1 MSFAIFGLPTP
12 ILKGIRATGFGEPT
26 AIQSRAI
33 PIILQGNDLI
43 GVAQSGSGKTGA
55 YCIPILA
62 RLVENTGRL
71 TSLIIVP
78 TRELASYVETRA
90 RDFARFT
97 NIHIGVVFTGTPIA
111 PQERMLREQ
120 PISVLVAT
128 PGRLLELHARGCLNF
143 EDVEILVLD
152 EADRMVALGLA
163 PDLRK
168 MLKLLPETRQT
179 LMFTVSMPPELN
191 RLAKEA
197 LIEPARVDM
206 APAAKAST
214 GIMQAVYPV
223 PRDLKPDLLD
233 EMLSRA
239 EVRSTILFCRS
250 RASAERVEK
259 QLRRRGYTVAIL
271 DEHPSQG
278 AREQALEDLLR
289 GRMQVLVA
297 SDASARSLDVT
308 GASHVINYDVPQTP
322 EDYVHRLGR
331 AGRAEAVGDVFTLMS
346 PEETEGV
353 AAIERL
359 VGRAVPR
366 VMLPDFD
373 YAMHPGDLKRVV
385 SYDEQT
391 GPGGAFHSEGGV
403 ATAAVRIAGITRAGI
418 TRPGSNGHGKHGGAR
433 TSGSQHAG
441 GVGKHGAPSSPVKH
455 GTTVLHGA
463 AGASARAAAER
474 RAIAARAKSP
484 SGNSKSAAR
493 PKPGAKAA
501 SSSRARQ
508 SADATLR
515 ASLQRTQAARRA
527 RIRGRA
533 NAAGRAASRKAAKR
547 R

>member
-1 MSFAIFGLPTP
+1 VSFAIFGLPTP
-12 ILKGIRATGFGEPT
+12 ILKGIRATGFSEPT
-26 AIQSRAI
+26 AIQSKAI

-43 GVAQSGSGKTGA
+43 GVAQTGSGKTGA

-62 RLVENTGRL
+62 RLTEGTGRM
-71 TSLIIVP
+71 TSLVVVP

-120 PISVLVAT
+120 PLDVLVAT
-128 PGRLLELHARGCLNF
+128 PGRLLELHSRGVLNF
-143 EDVEILVLD
+143 EDIEILVLD

-206 APAAKAST
+206 APATKAST
-214 GIMQAVYPV
+214 GITQAVYPV
-223 PRDLKPDLLD
+223 PKELKPELLD

-250 RASAERVEK
+250 RAAAERVDK

-278 AREQALEDLLR
+278 LREQAIEDLLR
-289 GRMQVLVA
+289 GRMQIMVA

-308 GASHVINYDVPQTP
+308 GASHVINFDVPQTP
-322 EDYVHRLGR
+322 EDYVHRLGK

-359 VGRAVPR
+359 VGRAIPR

-373 YAMHPGDLKRVV
+373 YAMLPGDLKRVV
-385 SYDEQT
+385 SYEEQH
-391 GPGGAFHSEGGV
+391 GPVGAFQSEGGV
-403 ATAAVRIAGITRAGI
+403 ATAAVRIASVPRNGT
-418 TRPGSNGHGKHGGAR
+418 NGHGHHPAKHGGAR
-433 TSGSQHAG
+433 
-441 GVGKHGAPSSPVKH
+441 P
-455 GTTVLHGA
+455 
-463 AGASARAAAER
+463 AAAH
-474 RAIAARAKSP
+474 AKP
-484 SGNSKSAAR
+484 ASGNSKAIASARR
-493 PKPGAKAA
+493 PKPKLGSKPKPRTAIKARA
-501 SSSRARQ
+501 GGSRKPA
-508 SADATLR
+508 R
-515 ASLQRTQAARRA
+515 ASGGARR
-527 RIRGRA
+527 R
-533 NAAGRAASRKAAKR
+533 
-547 R
+547 

>member
-1 MSFAIFGLPTP
+1 
-12 ILKGIRATGFGEPT
+12 
-26 AIQSRAI
+26 
-33 PIILQGNDLI
+33 
-43 GVAQSGSGKTGA
+43 
-55 YCIPILA
+55 
-62 RLVENTGRL
+62 
-71 TSLIIVP
+71 
-78 TRELASYVETRA
+78 
-90 RDFARFT
+90 
-97 NIHIGVVFTGTPIA
+97 
-111 PQERMLREQ
+111 MLREQ
-120 PISVLVAT
+120 PIDVLVAT
-128 PGRLLELHARGCLNF
+128 PGRLLELHARGVLNF

-168 MLKLLPETRQT
+168 MLKFLPETRQT

-214 GIMQAVYPV
+214 GITQAVYPV

-250 RASAERVEK
+250 RTSAERVDK

-289 GRMQVLVA
+289 GRVQILVA

-308 GASHVINYDVPQTP
+308 GASHVLNFDVPQTP

-353 AAIERL
+353 AGIERL
-359 VGRAVPR
+359 VGRAIPR

-385 SYDEQT
+385 SYDEQH
-391 GPGGAFHSEGGV
+391 GPAGAFQSGGGV
-403 ATAAVRIAGITRAGI
+403 ATAAVRIAGVVRA
-418 TRPGSNGHGKHGGAR
+418 TTNGHGRHGPVKAGGAAVKPR
-433 TSGSQHAG
+433 
-441 GVGKHGAPSSPVKH
+441 PS
-455 GTTVLHGA
+455 
-463 AGASARAAAER
+463 GASH
-474 RAIAARAKSP
+474 AKS
-484 SGNSKSAAR
+484 SGNSKATAASARRAKPGAR
-493 PKPGAKAA
+493 PKPARGK
-501 SSSRARQ
+501 SRP
-508 SADATLR
+508 
-515 ASLQRTQAARRA
+515 
-527 RIRGRA
+527 
-533 NAAGRAASRKAAKR
+533 AASRKPARGAR
-547 R
+547 RR

>member
-1 MSFAIFGLPTP
+1 
-12 ILKGIRATGFGEPT
+12 
-26 AIQSRAI
+26 
-33 PIILQGNDLI
+33 
-43 GVAQSGSGKTGA
+43 
-55 YCIPILA
+55 
-62 RLVENTGRL
+62 
-71 TSLIIVP
+71 
-78 TRELASYVETRA
+78 
-90 RDFARFT
+90 
-97 NIHIGVVFTGTPIA
+97 
-111 PQERMLREQ
+111 
-120 PISVLVAT
+120 
-128 PGRLLELHARGCLNF
+128 
-143 EDVEILVLD
+143 
-152 EADRMVALGLA
+152 
-163 PDLRK
+163 
-168 MLKLLPETRQT
+168 
-179 LMFTVSMPPELN
+179 
-191 RLAKEA
+191 
-197 LIEPARVDM
+197 
-206 APAAKAST
+206 
-214 GIMQAVYPV
+214 
-223 PRDLKPDLLD
+223 
-233 EMLSRA
+233 
-239 EVRSTILFCRS
+239 
-250 RASAERVEK
+250 
-259 QLRRRGYTVAIL
+259 
-271 DEHPSQG
+271 
-278 AREQALEDLLR
+278 
-289 GRMQVLVA
+289 MQVLVA